1 MALTNEQKRLFDA
14 CPVLAANNQ
23 KLFDACPILNKK
35 STNEFNAC
43 PILVDL
49 TEIPF
54 SDESDEP
61 EFTPVTYNFVSYADA
76 EGETEYDTGTVE
88 TTGIES
94 NGYSQ
99 VEVKTNLEHESFVGN
114 KYYIIST
121 AKTDGTIYELFTDA
135 GTTSANIY
143 VSITAS
149 T

>member
-1 MALTNEQKRLFDA
+1 MALTNEQKKLFDA

-23 KLFDACPILNKK
+23 KLFDACPILNKN
-35 STNEFNAC
+35 STKDFNAC
-43 PILVDL
+43 PILDGL

-54 SDESDEP
+54 DDEESEP
-61 EFTPVTYNFVSYADA
+61 EFTPVTYNLVSYADA

-94 NGYSQ
+94 NGYTQ

-121 AKTDGTIYELFTDA
+121 AKTDGTIYRLYNNA
-135 GTTSANIY
+135 GSDPVDIY